1 MTDDI
6 VLPPLTDDELQF
18 IHDNPNTNNVA
29 KWVDDRARA
38 AVLADRERRAQ
49 PAPEAEAWIPVSKRL
64 PEKGALVLV
73 YSPPESGDWPD
84 SVRIDLD
91 FLDPDSD
98 GNAWHG
104 HNEHYEH
111 YCIVAKGGDVAFT
124 GPGEQAPYTH
134 WAHLPAPP
142 AAHSAGKGGE
152 E

>member
-6 VLPPLTDDELQF
+6 ELPKLVGTLAALPERTRGTIELYG
-18 IHDNPNTNNVA
+18 
-29 KWVDDRARA
+29 RACA
-38 AVLADRERRAQ
+38 HVAVLADRERRAQ
-49 PAPEAEAWIPVSKRL
+49 PAPGAEVWIPVSKRL

-84 SVRIDLD
+84 SVRIDFD

-142 AAHSAGKGGE
+142 AAHSVGKGGE